1 MRERLVADHKKLLTK
16 YKIDDSLM
24 FDSITEKIRNGL
36 VHFME
41 VHSNVAIWGNGVHTK
56 MLMSDFIS
64 ELRKVNIIIDSQN
77 KNVTE
82 ESGYKFIGK
91 SDITFCKIDGIIISS
106 YKYRNEIKEEI
117 KKNNSSVD
125 YFDIYEMLSENGI
138 VLSEEYYTSLH
149 PYGKYQKLNKLIC
162 EYNQKS
168 GEICFEIISEL
179 IKIHDYILARK
190 YAEQY
195 VKINKSKLAEQLLTD
210 LNLIIEDE
218 MKAMKAINDN
228 NVLMFCVDGMRCRD
242 SLHSELCN
250 FLEIRNKSVC
260 YDNARSVSSTTFE
273 SLIPVY
279 GENNDMS
286 TAYYKK
292 DKLEEME
299 CRFIRHAIKSGRAI
313 HFYTDGIEFVSSSH
327 IKHQKSFQTATEKLW
342 NFIIDA
348 VDEDNGLFY
357 VHVLFE
363 SHFSYPSPYAD
374 DKMIATGTNMVF
386 DVLPMNGGRVKIDY
400 ETQHDKAIQYLDDS
414 IFSLLKCFYGRMV
427 LYADHGGYIMQ
438 EGETIENVKSVQLFL
453 HEDLYHIPFL
463 ITKQGVEPK
472 TVNNLFS
479 LMELSNVV
487 ICLMDNT
494 DYKSNETQFVKY
506 QRSEIY
512 NPDYKY
518 IYKKCGYEQGL
529 LAFECFEFE
538 DEYKLVVFE
547 NKVIN
552 LAFRNELIEDE
563 EKKKIYLK
571 KVEKLITVCK

>member
-1 MRERLVADHKKLLTK
+1 
-16 YKIDDSLM
+16 
-24 FDSITEKIRNGL
+24 
-36 VHFME
+36 
-41 VHSNVAIWGNGVHTK
+41 
-56 MLMSDFIS
+56 ML
-64 ELRKVNIIIDSQN
+64 
-77 KNVTE
+77 
-82 ESGYKFIGK
+82 
-91 SDITFCKIDGIIISS
+91 
-106 YKYRNEIKEEI
+106 
-117 KKNNSSVD
+117 
-125 YFDIYEMLSENGI
+125 
-138 VLSEEYYTSLH
+138 
-149 PYGKYQKLNKLIC
+149 
-162 EYNQKS
+162 
-168 GEICFEIISEL
+168 
-179 IKIHDYILARK
+179 
-190 YAEQY
+190 
-195 VKINKSKLAEQLLTD
+195 
-210 LNLIIEDE
+210 
-218 MKAMKAINDN
+218 
-228 NVLMFCVDGMRCRD
+228 
-242 SLHSELCN
+242 
-250 FLEIRNKSVC
+250 
-260 YDNARSVSSTTFE
+260 RSVSSTTFE

-414 IFSLLKCFYGRMV
+414 IFSLLKCFNGRMV